1 MKDSYSEDPAFTQKT
16 VTQGRL
22 IAEGSNCRLYTNADF
37 CPDPEALDYLEYER
51 RRQANWY
58 KQFDYK
64 HKRRRK

>member
-1 MKDSYSEDPAFTQKT
+1 MLMKDSYSEDPALTQKT

-22 IAEGSNCRLYTNADF
+22 IAEGTNADF
-37 CPDPEALDYLEYER
+37 CPDPERLDYLEDEK

-64 HKRRRK
+64 HKRKRK